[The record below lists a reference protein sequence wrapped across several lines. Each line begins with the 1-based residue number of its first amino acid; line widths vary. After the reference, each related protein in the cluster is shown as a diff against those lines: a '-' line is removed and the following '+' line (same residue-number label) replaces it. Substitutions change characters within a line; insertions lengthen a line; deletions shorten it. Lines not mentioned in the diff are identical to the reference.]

1 MYLYLGGPL
10 FVEKLLVWVEKTAQG
25 SKPDQLNLT
34 PARIERP
41 T

>member
-1 MYLYLGGPL
+1 V
-10 FVEKLLVWVEKTAQG
+10 VEMTAQG